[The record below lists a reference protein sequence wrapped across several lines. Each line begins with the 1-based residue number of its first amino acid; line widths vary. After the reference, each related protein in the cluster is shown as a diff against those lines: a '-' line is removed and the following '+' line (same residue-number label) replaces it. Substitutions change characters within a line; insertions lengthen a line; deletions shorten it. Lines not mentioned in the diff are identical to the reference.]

1 MIGRKAD
8 VVSKPQAPSFRLR
21 VTRDKLPRLTAWRRA
36 MGRPRKL
43 SPAMRWTGIILW
55 PLLIAVWTANAVL
68 SGGRWGPPML
78 ALAGVG
84 FLFACAAT
92 LGWLN
97 RYASRGRSTGFAAW
111 LDGCPSWFE
120 RMVLGLI
127 VVTLGAGL
135 YRLLGSLDEGAR
147 SVAADLA
154 FDPIMVFTFGC
165 FLLLH
170 LLQMRRPGAVER
182 QR

>member
-1 MIGRKAD
+1 
-8 VVSKPQAPSFRLR
+8 
-21 VTRDKLPRLTAWRRA
+21 
-36 MGRPRKL
+36 
-43 SPAMRWTGIILW
+43 MRWAGIVIW
-55 PLLIAVWTANAVL
+55 PLLVVVWTANAVL
-68 SGGRWGPPML
+68 SGGRWGPAML

-84 FLFACAAT
+84 ILFACAGA
-92 LGWLN
+92 LASLN
-97 RYASRGRSTGFAAW
+97 RYASPNRSIGFAAW

-120 RMVLGLI
+120 HVVLGLI

-135 YRLLGSLDEGAR
+135 YRLLGSLDEGAG

-170 LLQMRRPGAVER
+170 LLQMRQPGGVER
-182 QR
+182 